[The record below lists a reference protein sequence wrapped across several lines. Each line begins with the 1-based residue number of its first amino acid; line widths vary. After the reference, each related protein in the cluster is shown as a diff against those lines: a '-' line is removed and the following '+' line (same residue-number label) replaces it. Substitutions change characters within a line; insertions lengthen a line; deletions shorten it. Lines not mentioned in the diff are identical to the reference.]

1 MPAPADKTGVSDA
14 GFPRGNPPRPE
25 PTPRA
30 AGSGS
35 VDPRAND
42 AMLSPY
48 LRRRLRSLAEAL
60 RDSAGRGEAGRPAT
74 GAASPS
80 EAEGRGPETARKRAP
95 REEDRHD
102 DGRSAVVETFGDG
115 RAPLMRR

>member
-1 MPAPADKTGVSDA
+1 MPAPADKTGVSNA
-14 GFPRGNPPRPE
+14 GFPRGNPPRPG

-42 AMLSPY
+42 ALLSPD

-60 RDSAGRGEAGRPAT
+60 RESAGRCEAGSPAPEAT
-74 GAASPS
+74 SRRDSRSGGS
-80 EAEGRGPETARKRAP
+80 ETTPARSSGEGN
-95 REEDRHD
+95 RHD
-102 DGRSAVVETFGDG
+102 GPGSAVIEAFRQG
-115 RAPLMRR
+115 RPRR